1 MTEQQFDRAVE
12 RAADKLETCVEAAAD
27 RLDRGFERR
36 WQQRPFRIL
45 MRTVS
50 VSAEL
55 GLIGGAFCLSARG
68 HRTLARWCFAL
79 GAVGLVF
86 ECGRALL
93 FKKE

>member
-12 RAADKLETCVEAAAD
+12 RAAEKLETCVEAAAD
-27 RLDRGFERR
+27 RLDRGLERGWR
-36 WQQRPFRIL
+36 HRPFRIL

-50 VSAEL
+50 ISAEL
-55 GLIGGAFCLSARG
+55 GLMGGAFWLSAGG
-68 HRTLARWCFAL
+68 HKTLGRWCFAL
-79 GAVGLVF
+79 GTVGLVF